1 METEGK
7 YRETPPGLAVK
18 QRSCSSGDIVMDNLT
33 QPDCPS
39 SSKVAL
45 EYQMMSSWAYV
56 LTKDMVA
63 VLGILGNVS
72 TAVILLQR
80 RMRNSFNDLLVALA
94 LFDTILLV
102 TTLAYSC
109 VWASKKG
116 SIHT

>member
-1 METEGK
+1 
-7 YRETPPGLAVK
+7 
-18 QRSCSSGDIVMDNLT
+18 MDNLT
-33 QPDCPS
+33 QPECPS

-45 EYQMMSSWAYV
+45 EYQMMSSWVYI
-56 LTKDMVA
+56 LTKDMVS
-63 VLGILGNVS
+63 VLGILGNVA
-72 TAVILLQR
+72 TAVILMQW